1 MQNKKGKGLSTN
13 AIILIGLGVVILFGL
28 VLLFALGVVGDNNVE
43 EVVEE
48 CASACELRSDYDFC
62 SKSMELMFRGSVEG
76 LTSGEN
82 YKCIELVDKGL
93 GVEACS
99 HFVC

>member
-1 MQNKKGKGLSTN
+1 MQKRGKGLSTN
-13 AIILIGLGVVILFGL
+13 MIILIGLGVVVLFVVILI
-28 VLLFALGVVGDNNVE
+28 FALGGSGKNNVE

-93 GVEACS
+93 GIEACS